1 MKKFLFG
8 LFALGLMTS
17 CVKEAFV
24 VETQQNTPDFVV
36 TATVE
41 ETPATRTQLTYD
53 NGYKTIWS
61 AGDAINVNNAFGSF
75 KFVLT
80 QGAGTPNATFAND
93 PTYSGASAG
102 TEDGNTFPGSGMV
115 AVYPF
120 NANATTSMEGEDV
133 VVNTEIP
140 ANQTFSAGSFGQNAS
155 PMVAYNVAG
164 LPQFSFKNVG
174 TILCMP
180 LAGEGTIVSA
190 KLESASGV
198 KIAGAATVTAV
209 AENDFIPTTTVTEAG
224 VSTITLSCGE
234 GVELSAEPTKF
245 YFVLAPGTYEEN
257 DLVVTF
263 TNSYGDF
270 FQTTIPATLEYKRSE
285 INTFKAREFEAQG
298 TEELDLWVKAQAG
311 VYMNVERII
320 PSVDNL
326 NVEAWVKDL
335 MNKSNALAL
344 IEEALL
350 YVKDGKYDLAF
361 DVLNGIPG
369 FVREYLRLE
378 ATGSAIKQV
387 TYGVGS
393 YLDSMLDGIQNIN
406 DIESLLAFLEA
417 FEEDYEAYGLKTKLN
432 NELGSIAD
440 NFNTYIDA
448 FVESQIK
455 KPEEI
460 NPEEAYTAYVTTLKS
475 QLNESKT
482 SGQRFL
488 DLINGINSTFKKS
501 YLSGELDQIEAHIAG
516 IDAVLAVIDN
526 YTYEQVAELQA
537 LVDEI
542 PDVEIKAQ
550 VISNPTGFIGKGTIS
565 TVNAFAGYE
574 LINKQGQV
582 IYTIDSS
589 SVFSGEEKD
598 YLSGL
603 LGQIAQ
609 NEALIAAAKATL
621 NSAIDDI
628 KGYSLVES
636 LQVAVNEPNST
647 TGLVLNYLFS
657 QEAFMTSLKTT
668 LHDLVAEIE
677 AAAKEDV
684 NNGNIDAKTKAINE
698 TKVDVIKDARKAA
711 IAKVNAQ
718 LESTNQANLTG
729 GAWGVFKKVLNWET
743 CVKLFTEAGLL
754 DVYDALCNLTAIVDN
769 MIAFE
774 STDVQFDIVEFS
786 DYQQN
791 VDWWV
796 LTFPEEF

>member
-36 TATVE
+36 TATLE
-41 ETPATRTQLTYD
+41 ETPATRTQLVYD
-53 NGYKTIWS
+53 NGYKTVWT
-61 AGDAINVNNAFGSF
+61 AGDAINVNNMLGSY
-75 KFVLT
+75 KFVLA

-120 NANATTSMEGEDV
+120 NANVISTMEGNDV
-133 VVNTEIP
+133 VINTEIP
-140 ANQTFSAGSFGQNAS
+140 ASQTFSVGSFGQNAS

-190 KLESASGV
+190 KLESVSGA

-209 AENDFIPTTTVTEAG
+209 AENDYVPAATVAEAG
-224 VSTITLSCGE
+224 VSAITLSCGE

-257 DLVVTF
+257 DLVITF

-270 FQTTIPATLEYKRSE
+270 FQTSIPATLEYKRSE

-344 IEEALL
+344 IEEALI

-387 TYGVGS
+387 TYGVSS
-393 YLDSMLDGIQNIN
+393 YLDSMLEGVQNIN
-406 DIESLLAFLEA
+406 DIESLLAFLED

-432 NELGSIAD
+432 EELGTIAD
-440 NFNTYIDA
+440 NFEAYIDA
-448 FVESQIK
+448 FVEEMWQGFYEEPELDKEEIE
-455 KPEEI
+455 KPELTPEQAFANYKATVTSQLDNAIKRVNDGLTTIGVI
-460 NPEEAYTAYVTTLKS
+460 NKIPFCGSLFADEKANFNNYISKANPVYASLANLDSKEAIEEAIYTLPTLDVYINFRIYEVDVKIAPEE
-475 QLNESKT
+475 
-482 SGQRFL
+482 
-488 DLINGINSTFKKS
+488 
-501 YLSGELDQIEAHIAG
+501 YL
-516 IDAVLAVIDN
+516 
-526 YTYEQVAELQA
+526 
-537 LVDEI
+537 
-542 PDVEIKAQ
+542 
-550 VISNPTGFIGKGTIS
+550 TG
-565 TVNAFAGYE
+565 A
-574 LINKQGQV
+574 
-582 IYTIDSS
+582 
-589 SVFSGEEKD
+589 EKD
-598 YLSGL
+598 YSDWQDKMDEYEQALKD
-603 LGQIAQ
+603 QIAG
-609 NEALIAAAKATL
+609 NKELVDAATAAAKAAVK
-621 NSAIDDI
+621 SAIDDI
-628 KGYSLVES
+628 KNYSLVES

-657 QEAFMTSLKTT
+657 QEAFMTSLKST
-668 LHDLVAEIE
+668 LYDLVADIE
-677 AAAKEDV
+677 ASAKEDI

-698 TKVDVIKDARKAA
+698 TKIDVIMDARKAA

-754 DVYDALCNLTAIVDN
+754 DVYNALCDLSTIVDS

-774 STDVQFDIVEFS
+774 STDIQFDIVEFS

>member
-36 TATVE
+36 TATLE
-41 ETPATRTQLTYD
+41 ETPATRTQLVYD
-53 NGYKTIWS
+53 NGYKTVWS
-61 AGDAINVNNAFGSF
+61 AGDAINVNNMLGSY
-75 KFVLT
+75 KFVLVK
-80 QGAGTPNATFAND
+80 GANTPNAEFAND

-102 TEDGNTFPGSGMV
+102 TEDGDTFPGSGMV

-120 NANATTSMEGEDV
+120 NENATTSMEGEDV

-140 ANQTFSAGSFGQNAS
+140 AKQTFSAGSFGQNAS
-155 PMVAYNVAG
+155 PMVAYNAAG

-174 TILCMP
+174 TVFCMP
-180 LAGEGTIVSA
+180 LFGEGTIVTA
-190 KLESASGV
+190 KVEHVDGV
-198 KIAGAATVTAV
+198 AIAGAVTVTAV
-209 AENDFIPTTTVTEAG
+209 AESEPVTTVAETG
-224 VSTITLSCGE
+224 SSVITLSCGE

-245 YFVLAPGTYEEN
+245 YFVLAPGTYEAEK
-257 DLVVTF
+257 LVVTF

-285 INTFKAREFEAQG
+285 INSFQAREFVAEG

-335 MNKSNALAL
+335 MNQPNTLAL
-344 IEEALL
+344 IEEAIL
-350 YVKDGKYDLAF
+350 YIRGGNYELAF
-361 DVLNGIPG
+361 DTLNGIPG
-369 FVREYLRLE
+369 FVREYLRFD
-378 ATGSAIKQV
+378 AAGTAIKQV
-387 TYGVGS
+387 TYGLNS
-393 YLDSMLDGIQNIN
+393 ALESMLGDIEAIN
-406 DIESLLAFLEA
+406 DIPSLLKFMED
-417 FEEDYEAYGLKTKLN
+417 FEQDYEAYGFKTKF
-432 NELGSIAD
+432 NESLGSIAD
-440 NFNTYIDA
+440 NFDAYIDA

-488 DLINGINSTFKKS
+488 DLINGINSTLNKS
-501 YLSGELDQIEAHIAG
+501 YLSGELYQIENHIAG
-516 IDAVLAVIDN
+516 INAVLDVIDN
-526 YTYEQVAELQA
+526 CTYEQVAELQA
-537 LVDEI
+537 LIDAI
-542 PDVEIKAQ
+542 PDVEIEAK
-550 VISNPTGFIGKGTIS
+550 VISDPTSILGKFAIS
-565 TVNAFAGYE
+565 AANGIAGYD

-589 SVFSGEEKD
+589 EVFSGEEKD

-609 NEALIAAAKATL
+609 NEALIAAAKAAL
-621 NSAIDDI
+621 RSSIADI
-628 KGYSLVES
+628 QEYSLVES
-636 LQVAVNEPNST
+636 LQVAVNDPNST

-657 QEAFMTSLKTT
+657 QEAFMTYVKTT

-677 AAAKEDV
+677 ADAKEDI
-684 NNGNIDAKTKAINE
+684 NNGNIDAKTKAIND
-698 TKVDVIKDARKAA
+698 TKVEAIKDARKAA
-711 IAKVNAQ
+711 IAKIDAQ
-718 LESTNQANLTG
+718 LASTNETNLTSG
-729 GAWGVFKKVLNWET
+729 PWGIFKKVLNWET

-754 DVYDALCNLTAIVDN
+754 DVYNVLCELSELVDG
-769 MIAFE
+769 MITFDRKDPQFE
-774 STDVQFDIVEFS
+774 IVEFA
-786 DYQQN
+786 DYQEN

-796 LTFPEEF
+796 LTYNDEF